1 MKDESDTLIQE
12 NRIKTCRWLFYGSAF
27 QVLVFFAVPIIIYP
41 ADMIISMASLLCLT
55 IGVLFATFFLG
66 VNIYCVLTDVRRRIL
81 YIIFIVF
88 TSLWLIWAFITWS
101 YIEYMDYILH

>member
-41 ADMIISMASLLCLT
+41 ADMIISMAIRMLHWQAVKNLMRVFSS
-55 IGVLFATFFLG
+55 
-66 VNIYCVLTDVRRRIL
+66 R
-81 YIIFIVF
+81 YI
-88 TSLWLIWAFITWS
+88 
-101 YIEYMDYILH
+101 